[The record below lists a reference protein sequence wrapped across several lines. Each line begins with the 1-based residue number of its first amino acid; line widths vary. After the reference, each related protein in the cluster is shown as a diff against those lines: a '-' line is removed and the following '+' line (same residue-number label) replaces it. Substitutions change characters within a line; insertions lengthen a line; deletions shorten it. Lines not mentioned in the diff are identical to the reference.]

1 MQNCFQIGA
10 NPGGCAR
17 AEMQIYPEKDVGVL
31 AGVEPVTFHGLDCLK
46 YFSEDRSDEN
56 VK

>member
-1 MQNCFQIGA
+1 
-10 NPGGCAR
+10 
-17 AEMQIYPEKDVGVL
+17 MQIYPEKDVDVL
-31 AGVEPVTFHGLDCLK
+31 AGVEPMTYHGLDCLK